1 MHGHTAPFVHCGGQ
15 NARLGGWWFDTQAF
29 SASGADVDGAQLAR
43 LDTLHDGLAGNA
55 VAEGG
60 FQHGEPAV
68 GSVVDEQ
75 VADFGAE
82 PDPQG
87 GAGVSCSPPMNP
99 SLSHRCKVEGA
110 RASSLAASVH
120 LAGRA
125 ILAALARLLPAASST
140 NCA

>member
-15 NARLGGWWFDTQAF
+15 NARLRGWWFDTQAF

-55 VAEGG
+55 VAE
-60 FQHGEPAV
+60 PAV

-87 GAGVSCSPPMNP
+87 GAGVNCSPPMNP

-120 LAGRA
+120 FAGRA
-125 ILAALARLLPAASST
+125 ILAALARLLPGASSA